1 MVPVVVPF
9 TRAVRRKP
17 VAPMSRAE
25 LLSRARGNPAGL
37 RFLEAC
43 ALAEAFGW
51 TLARSASGSHRIYK
65 RPGTMALIVLQEGAG
80 GKAKAYQVRQI
91 IRLIDQLGEG

>member
-1 MVPVVVPF
+1 VIRF
-9 TRAVRRKP
+9 TFSGRK
-17 VAPMSRAE
+17 MDKTD
-25 LLSRARGNPAGL
+25 LLKKAKANPKGL
-37 RFLEAC
+37 RFSEAC

-65 RPGTMALIVLQEGAG
+65 RAGAMELVVLQEGAN

-91 IRLIDQLGEG
+91 IRLIDELGEA

>member
-1 MVPVVVPF
+1 V
-9 TRAVRRKP
+9 TK
-17 VAPMSRAE
+17 AE
-25 LLSRARGNPAGL
+25 LLSKARANPAGL
-37 RFLEAC
+37 RLSEAC

-65 RPGTMALIVLQEGAG
+65 RSGTMRLVVLQERAD

-91 IRLIDQLGEG
+91 IRLIDELSEG